1 MSELRVEA
9 YEMPG
14 VQLGPE
20 NPLPSLRN
28 RLKHGPP
35 PKYSDDIPEE
45 DRKYIGYGCDAG
57 PLPHRMQDS
66 YTRRRRVRSFKALV
80 LENDILRATFLI
92 ELGGRLW
99 SLYHKPAR
107 RELLYVN
114 PVFQPANLAVRDAW
128 FSGGVEWNVGVY
140 GHTPYTCSPLFAA
153 RVDGG
158 AETRSFACTNG
169 TASAARPTRWI
180 SPCRTVLPGC
190 SRTCGSSTR
199 TPPKFPCGGGPTSPW
214 PSARMSASSSRPI
227 TPCFTARGCCS
238 AGTIP
243 VHDGVD
249 KTYATHMSSAA
260 SIFFEIPRGERPWIA
275 ALDKEGRGLVQTSTR
290 RLPGRKLFAWGTGP
304 GGRRWAEFLSV
315 PELAVHRNPGRHR
328 AHAGAMPPM
337 PAGAEW
343 TWTEAY
349 GLMEADAVP
358 RPRERLGRC
367 APRRRRP
374 AGGAPSAGAA

>member
-107 RELLYVN
+107 RELLYLN

-158 AETRSFACTNG
+158 GNPILRIYEWDRVRG
-169 TASAARPTRWI
+169 TPYQMDFS
-180 SPCRTVLPGC
+180 LPDG
-190 SRTCGSSTR
+190 
-199 TPPKFPCGGGPTSPW
+199 SPW
-214 PSARMSASSSRPI
+214 LFSHVRLVNPNDAEVPMWWWSNIAVAERPDVRVI
-227 TPCFTARGCCS
+227 VPAEHGLLHGQGMLLRGDV
-238 AGTIP
+238 P
-243 VHDGVD
+243 VHDG
-249 KTYATHMSSAA
+249 
-260 SIFFEIPRGERPWIA
+260 RGPDLRHEPAI
-275 ALDKEGRGLVQTSTR
+275 
-290 RLPGRKLFAWGTGP
+290 
-304 GGRRWAEFLSV
+304 GGQHL
-315 PELAVHRNPGRHR
+315 L
-328 AHAGAMPPM
+328 
-337 PAGAEW
+337 
-343 TWTEAY
+343 
-349 GLMEADAVP
+349 
-358 RPRERLGRC
+358 
-367 APRRRRP
+367 
-374 AGGAPSAGAA
+374 